1 MGEIGKAMLKA
12 GLVTEEQ
19 LKKAEKGANQETG
32 EKIVNA
38 WRKKYGDHFLSKLL
52 FMTTFS
58 QGGKSA
64 VKEML
69 EK

>member
-1 MGEIGKAMLKA
+1 MGEIGRAMLKV
-12 GLVTEEQ
+12 GLVTEGQ
-19 LKKAEKGANQETG
+19 LKQAEKDTVQEM
-32 EKIVNA
+32 VDV

-58 QGGKSA
+58 QGGKTA